1 MKKQKQLKIFPDFNR
16 DDFIALGVK
25 ENDIKRIRTF
35 YNALYSSAEESEVVI
50 AYIRFFNLK
59 VDMKQRHDLYTP
71 QMLYEFKWDRNFKSK
86 QVRAQVLAQ
95 LIYYVHGMRFN
106 PTEKEIPK
114 YLCLA
119 DRKEIII
126 TETELWLKYFEQEQG
141 KYDWSFAPSS
151 PDMLLVNDIEKDSQ
165 IASMQYYNLFIP
177 SELLKV
183 EQLFKK
189 IYTDSP
195 TIPFSIKKMITERN
209 FEVIYDEWNERFGED
224 VRNGR
229 KPSEYFL
236 CDIQRGRTLVNPET
250 KKVMFNISHD
260 QWIAKKLNLNR
271 YNRFWKIFDRT
282 SDKDVIGGI
291 LSKIDRLSDDFQR
304 RFEGEFYT
312 PIPYTMVAHDYIAE
326 TLGDKYWWRT
336 GKYRLWDMAAGT
348 GNLEYHLPAEAYKY
362 MYLSTLL
369 QGDVRFLKRTF
380 KGAVCFQY
388 DYLNDDIDYLFDK
401 LLGKISYNATKMP
414 QQLEDDLKNPDIT
427 WIILINPPFAT
438 AQDKSTVTSGKTG
451 VSETQ
456 IRKTMHLKKFKL
468 GETSR
473 ELFAQFLFR
482 IHHEFKNKKAYLC
495 LFSTLKYINAN
506 NDQRLRDKIFRYHF
520 ERGFMFDSRAF
531 YKVNKFPVGF
541 LVWNLALQEDLKEQ
555 NIILDVWDRSKPPVK
570 VAEKRILSKDRS
582 IFLNKWLERPDAT
595 IVFPPFSSAL
605 NVNADKK
612 DIRDRIAKGFI
623 CSMCSKGNDV
633 QNINYVALFSG
644 PYGSAGAWSVTPDI
658 FEQSMVIFAVKK
670 TTKQYWYNDRD
681 QFMKPNCELPQNFI
695 NDCVV
700 YSLFHSSNQTV
711 SLQHVRYKE
720 KEYNIPNHLFPFL
733 ITEVKKWKCSDPDIT
748 SGISADSDRFAALW
762 LQEHTLTQEAQHVVE
777 AAREMYKKF
786 YEKSALLNTNKYK
799 VGAWDAGLYQIKAC
813 LNDEE
818 YNLDNDYSSF
828 TTALKCAMK
837 VLEAKIDEEKTLYG
851 FLG

>member
-1 MKKQKQLKIFPDFNR
+1 MKKKKQLKIFPDFNR

-25 ENDIKRIRTF
+25 EKEIKRIRDF
-35 YNALYSSAEESEVVI
+35 YNALFSSAEESEVVI

-71 QMLYEFKWDRNFKSK
+71 QMLYEFKWDRNFKSR
-86 QVRAQVLAQ
+86 QARAQVLAQ

-119 DRKEIII
+119 DRNEVII
-126 TETELWLKYFEQEQG
+126 TETELWIKYFEQEQG
-141 KYDWSFAPSS
+141 RYDWSFAASN
-151 PDMLLVNDIEKDSQ
+151 PDIQLVKDLENDNQ
-165 IASMQYYNLFIP
+165 IATMPFFNLFVP

-183 EQLFKK
+183 EQLFKT
-189 IYTDSP
+189 IYTDNP
-195 TIPFSIKKMITERN
+195 AIPFTIKKMITERN
-209 FEVIYDEWNERFGED
+209 FEVVYNEWYDKFGED

-236 CDIQRGRTLVNPET
+236 CDIQRGRSMVNPQT
-250 KKVMFNISHD
+250 LRVMFNIAHD
-260 QWIAKKLNLNR
+260 QWIEKKLNQNQ

-282 SDKDVIGGI
+282 SDKDLISGI
-291 LSKIDRLSDDFQR
+291 LSKIDRLSDDYIR
-304 RFEGEFYT
+304 RFEGEYYT
-312 PIPYTMVAHDYIAE
+312 PIPYTTIAHDYIAE
-326 TLGDKYWWRT
+326 TLGDKNWWRT

-362 MYLSTLL
+362 MYLSTMHD
-369 QGDVRFLKRTF
+369 GDVRFLKRTF
-380 KGAVCFQY
+380 KGALCFQY
-388 DYLNDDIDYLFDK
+388 DYLNDDIDSLFNEVF
-401 LLGKISYNATKMP
+401 LSATKMP
-414 QQLEDDLKNPDIT
+414 KQLENDLKNPDIT

-438 AQDKSTVTSGKTG
+438 SQDKSNASSGKAG
-451 VSETQ
+451 VSDTV
-456 IRKTMHLKKFKL
+456 IRKKMHLKEFNL

-482 IHHEFKNKKAYLC
+482 IHHEFKHKKAYLC

-506 NDQRLRDKIFRYHF
+506 NDQRLRDKIFHYHF

-531 YKVNKFPVGF
+531 NGVTGKFPVGC
-541 LVWNLALQEDLKEQ
+541 LIWNLAMQENLNEQ
-555 NIILDVWDRSKPPVK
+555 NIILDVWDRSTPPVK
-570 VAEKRILSKDRS
+570 VAQKRIPSIERS
-582 IFLNKWLERPDAT
+582 TFLNKWVERPDAT
-595 IVFPPFSSAL
+595 IEFPPFSSAI
-605 NVNADKK
+605 NVNANKK

-623 CSMCSKGNDV
+623 CSMCSPGNDV
-633 QNINYVALFSG
+633 QHTNYVALFSG
-644 PYGSAGAWSVTPDI
+644 PYGSAGAWSVTPDN
-658 FEQSMVIFAVKK
+658 FEHSMVIFAVKK
-670 TTKQYWYNDRD
+670 STKQYWYNDRD
-681 QFMKPNCELPQNFI
+681 QFMQPNCELPQDFVNE
-695 NDCVV
+695 CVV
-700 YSLFHSSNQTV
+700 YSLFHSANQTV
-711 SLQHVRYKE
+711 SLQHVNYKG

-762 LQEHTLTQEAQHVVE
+762 LQNKTLTQEAQQVID
-777 AAREMYKKF
+777 AAREMYKEF

-813 LNDEE
+813 LTDEE

-828 TTALKCAMK
+828 TTALKNAMK
-837 VLEAKIDEEKTLYG
+837 VLEAKIDTEKYFYG
-851 FLG
+851 FIE

>member
-1 MKKQKQLKIFPDFNR
+1 MKKKKQLKIFPDFNR

-25 ENDIKRIRTF
+25 EKEIKRIRDF
-35 YNALYSSAEESEVVI
+35 YNALFSSAEESEVVI

-71 QMLYEFKWDRNFKSK
+71 QMLYEFKWDRNFKSR
-86 QVRAQVLAQ
+86 QARAQVLAQ

-119 DRKEIII
+119 DRNEVII
-126 TETELWLKYFEQEQG
+126 TETELWIKYFEQEQG
-141 KYDWSFAPSS
+141 RYDWSFAASN
-151 PDMLLVNDIEKDSQ
+151 PDIQLVKDLENDNQ
-165 IASMQYYNLFIP
+165 IATMPFFNLFVP

-183 EQLFKK
+183 EQLFKT
-189 IYTDSP
+189 IYTDNP
-195 TIPFSIKKMITERN
+195 AIPFTIKKMITERN
-209 FEVIYDEWNERFGED
+209 FEVVYNEWYDKFGED

-236 CDIQRGRTLVNPET
+236 CDIQRGRSMVNPQT
-250 KKVMFNISHD
+250 LRVMFNIAHD
-260 QWIAKKLNLNR
+260 QWIEKKLNQNQ

-282 SDKDVIGGI
+282 SDKDLISGI
-291 LSKIDRLSDDFQR
+291 LSKIDRLSDDYIR
-304 RFEGEFYT
+304 RFEGEYYT
-312 PIPYTMVAHDYIAE
+312 PIPYTTIAHDYIAE
-326 TLGDKYWWRT
+326 TLGDKNWWRT

-362 MYLSTLL
+362 MYLSTMHD
-369 QGDVRFLKRTF
+369 GDVRFLKRTF
-380 KGAVCFQY
+380 KGALCFQY
-388 DYLNDDIDYLFDK
+388 DYLNDDIDSLFNEVF
-401 LLGKISYNATKMP
+401 LSATKMP
-414 QQLEDDLKNPDIT
+414 KQLENDLKNPDIT

-438 AQDKSTVTSGKTG
+438 SQDKSNASSGKAG
-451 VSETQ
+451 VSDTV
-456 IRKTMHLKKFKL
+456 IRKKMHLKEFNL

-482 IHHEFKNKKAYLC
+482 IHHEFKHKKAYLC

-506 NDQRLRDKIFRYHF
+506 NDQRLRDKIFHYHF

-531 YKVNKFPVGF
+531 NGVTGKFPVGC
-541 LVWNLALQEDLKEQ
+541 LIWNLAMQENLNEQ
-555 NIILDVWDRSKPPVK
+555 NIILDVWDRSTPPVK
-570 VAEKRILSKDRS
+570 VAQKRIPSIERS
-582 IFLNKWLERPDAT
+582 TFLNKWVERPDAT
-595 IVFPPFSSAL
+595 IEFPPFSSAI
-605 NVNADKK
+605 NVNANKK

-623 CSMCSKGNDV
+623 CSMCSPGNDV
-633 QNINYVALFSG
+633 QHTNYVALFSG
-644 PYGSAGAWSVTPDI
+644 PYGSAGAWSVTPDN
-658 FEQSMVIFAVKK
+658 FEHSMVIFAVKK
-670 TTKQYWYNDRD
+670 STKQYWYNDRD
-681 QFMKPNCELPQNFI
+681 QFMQPNCELPQDFV

-700 YSLFHSSNQTV
+700 YSLFHSANQTV
-711 SLQHVRYKE
+711 SLQHVKYKG

-762 LQEHTLTQEAQHVVE
+762 LQNKTLTQEAQQVID
-777 AAREMYKKF
+777 AAREMYKEF

-813 LNDEE
+813 LTDEE

-828 TTALKCAMK
+828 TTALKNAMK
-837 VLEAKIDEEKTLYG
+837 VLEAKIDTEKYFYG
-851 FLG
+851 FIE

>member
-1 MKKQKQLKIFPDFNR
+1 MKKNKQLKIFPDFNK
-16 DDFIALGVK
+16 DDFAALGVNTK
-25 ENDIKRIRTF
+25 DIKRIRDF
-35 YNALYSSAEESEVVI
+35 YNSLYSSAEESEVVI

-71 QMLYEFKWDRNFKSK
+71 QMLYEFKWDRNFKSR
-86 QVRAQVLAQ
+86 QARAQVLAQ

-119 DRKEIII
+119 DRNEVII
-126 TETELWLKYFEQEQG
+126 TETELWIKYFEQEQG
-141 KYDWSFAPSS
+141 RYDWSFAASN
-151 PDMLLVNDIEKDSQ
+151 PDIQLVKDLENDDQ
-165 IASMQYYNLFIP
+165 IATMPFFNLFIP

-183 EQLFKK
+183 EQLFKT
-189 IYTDSP
+189 IYTDNP
-195 TIPFSIKKMITERN
+195 AIPFTIKKMITERN
-209 FEVIYDEWNERFGED
+209 FEVVYDEWNEKFGED

-236 CDIQRGRTLVNPET
+236 CDIQRGRSMVNPQT
-250 KKVMFNISHD
+250 LRVMFNIAHD
-260 QWIAKKLNLNR
+260 QWIEKKLNQNQ

-282 SDKDVIGGI
+282 SDKDLISGI
-291 LSKIDRLSDDFQR
+291 LSKIDRLSDDYIR
-304 RFEGEFYT
+304 RFEGEYYT
-312 PIPYTMVAHDYIAE
+312 PIPYTIIAHDYIAE
-326 TLGDKYWWRT
+326 TLGDKNWWKT

-362 MYLSTLL
+362 MYLSTLHD
-369 QGDVRFLKRTF
+369 GDVRFLKRTF
-380 KGAVCFQY
+380 KGALCFQY
-388 DYLNDDIDYLFDK
+388 DYLNDDIDSLFNEVF
-401 LLGKISYNATKMP
+401 LSAMKMP
-414 QQLEDDLKNPDIT
+414 KQLENDLKNPDIT

-438 AQDKSTVTSGKTG
+438 SQDKSNASSGKAG
-451 VSETQ
+451 VSDTV
-456 IRKTMHLKKFKL
+456 IRKKMHLKEFNL

-482 IHHEFKNKKAYLC
+482 IHHEFKHKKAYLC
-495 LFSTLKYINAN
+495 LFSKLKYINAN
-506 NDQRLRDKIFRYHF
+506 NDQRLRDKVFHYHF

-531 YKVNKFPVGF
+531 NGVTGKFPVGC
-541 LVWNLALQEDLKEQ
+541 LIWNLAMQENLNDQ
-555 NIILDVWDRSKPPVK
+555 NITLDVWDRSTPPVK
-570 VAEKRILSKDRS
+570 VAQKRIPSIERS
-582 IFLNKWLERPDAT
+582 TFLNKWVERPDAT
-595 IVFPPFSSAL
+595 IEFPPFSSAI

-644 PYGSAGAWSVTPDI
+644 PYGSAGAWSVTPEN
-658 FEQSMVIFAVKK
+658 FERSMVIFAVKK
-670 TTKQYWYNDRD
+670 STKQYWYNDRD
-681 QFMKPNCELPQNFI
+681 QFMQPNCELPQDFV

-700 YSLFHSSNQTV
+700 FSLFHSSNQTV
-711 SLQHVRYKE
+711 SLQHVKYKG

-762 LQEHTLTQEAQHVVE
+762 LQNKTLSQEAQQVID
-777 AAREMYKKF
+777 AAREMYKEF

-813 LNDEE
+813 LTDEE

-828 TTALKCAMK
+828 TTTLKSAMK
-837 VLEAKIDEEKTLYG
+837 ALEAKIDEEKKLYG

>member
-1 MKKQKQLKIFPDFNR
+1 MKKNKQLKIFPDFNR

-25 ENDIKRIRTF
+25 NKDIKRIRDF

-71 QMLYEFKWDRNFKSK
+71 QMLYEFKWDRNFKSR
-86 QVRAQVLAQ
+86 QVRAEVLAQ
-95 LIYYVHGMRFN
+95 LIYYVYGMRFN

-119 DRKEIII
+119 DRNEIII

-141 KYDWSFAPSS
+141 KYDWSYAASS
-151 PDMLLVNDIEKDSQ
+151 PDLQLVSDLEKDEQ
-165 IASMQYYNLFIP
+165 LATMPYFNLMSP

-183 EQLFKK
+183 EQLFKT
-189 IYTDSP
+189 IYTENP
-195 TIPFSIKKMITERN
+195 IIPFTIKKMITERN
-209 FEVIYDEWNERFGED
+209 FEVVFDEWNERFGED

-236 CDIQRGRTLVNPET
+236 CDIQQGRSFVTPDTNR
-250 KKVMFNISHD
+250 VMFNISSD
-260 QWIAKKLNLNR
+260 QTIPKKLNLNQ

-282 SDKDVIGGI
+282 SDKDLISSI
-291 LSKIDRLSDDFQR
+291 LSKIDRLSDDYKR

-312 PIPYTMVAHDYIAE
+312 PIPYTTIAHGYIAE
-326 TLGDKYWWRT
+326 TLGDKQWWKT

-369 QGDVRFLKRTF
+369 DGDVRFLKRTF

-388 DYLNDDIDYLFDK
+388 DYLNDDIDTLFNK
-401 LLGKISYNATKMP
+401 LSFSAKKMP
-414 QQLEDDLKNPDIT
+414 EQLENDLENPDLT

-438 AQDKSTVTSGKTG
+438 SQDKSKANSTKAG
-451 VSETQ
+451 VSDTF
-456 IRKTMHLKKFKL
+456 IRKTMHSKEFLL

-482 IHHEFKNKKAYLC
+482 IHHEFKHKKAYLC

-520 ERGFMFDSRAF
+520 ERGFMFDSRVF
-531 YKVNKFPVGF
+531 YKVKQFPVGF
-541 LVWNLALQEDLKEQ
+541 LVWNLAMQEDLKEQ
-555 NIILDVWDRSKPPVK
+555 NITLDVLDRSTPPAK
-570 VAEKRILSKDRS
+570 VAQKRILSKDRS
-582 IFLNKWLERPDAT
+582 EFLNKWVDRPEAT
-595 IVFPPFSSAL
+595 IVFPPFSSAI
-605 NVNADKK
+605 NINADKK

-644 PYGSAGAWSVTPDI
+644 PYGSAGAWSVIPDN
-658 FEQSMVIFAVKK
+658 FERSMVIFAVKK
-670 TTKQYWYNDRD
+670 STKQFWYNDRD
-681 QFMKPNCELPQNFI
+681 QFMQPNCELPQDFV

-700 YSLFHSSNQTV
+700 YSLFHSANQTV
-711 SLQHVRYKE
+711 SWQHVKYKG
-720 KEYNIPNHLFPFL
+720 KDYNIPNHLFPFL

-762 LQEHTLTQEAQHVVE
+762 LQNKTLTQEAQQVVD
-777 AAREMYKKF
+777 AAREMYKEF

-813 LNDEE
+813 LTDEE
-818 YNLDNDYSSF
+818 YNLVNNYSGF
-828 TTALKCAMK
+828 TMALKSAMK
-837 VLEAKIDEEKTLYG
+837 VLEAKIDKEKQIYG
-851 FLG
+851 FIE

>member
-1 MKKQKQLKIFPDFNR
+1 MKKKKQLKIFPDFNR

-25 ENDIKRIRTF
+25 EKEIKKIRDF
-35 YNALYSSAEESEVVI
+35 YNALFSSAEESEVVI

-71 QMLYEFKWDRNFKSK
+71 QMLYEFKWDRNFKSR
-86 QVRAQVLAQ
+86 QARAQVLAQ

-119 DRKEIII
+119 DRNEVII
-126 TETELWLKYFEQEQG
+126 TETELWIKYFEQEQG
-141 KYDWSFAPSS
+141 RYDWSFAASN
-151 PDMLLVNDIEKDSQ
+151 PDIQLVKDLENDNQ
-165 IASMQYYNLFIP
+165 IATMPFFNLFVP

-183 EQLFKK
+183 EQLFKT
-189 IYTDSP
+189 IYTDNP
-195 TIPFSIKKMITERN
+195 AIPFTIKKMITERN
-209 FEVIYDEWNERFGED
+209 FEVVYNEWYDKFGED

-236 CDIQRGRTLVNPET
+236 CDIQRGRSMVNPQT
-250 KKVMFNISHD
+250 LRVMFNIAHD
-260 QWIAKKLNLNR
+260 QWIEKKLNQNQ

-282 SDKDVIGGI
+282 SDKDLISGI
-291 LSKIDRLSDDFQR
+291 LSKIDRLSDDYIR
-304 RFEGEFYT
+304 RFEGEYYT
-312 PIPYTMVAHDYIAE
+312 PIPYTTIAHDYIAE
-326 TLGDKYWWRT
+326 TLGDKNWWKT

-362 MYLSTLL
+362 MYLSTLHD
-369 QGDVRFLKRTF
+369 GDVRFLKRTF
-380 KGAVCFQY
+380 KGALCFQY
-388 DYLNDDIDYLFDK
+388 DYLNDDIDSLFNEVF
-401 LLGKISYNATKMP
+401 LSATKMP
-414 QQLEDDLKNPDIT
+414 KQLENDLKNPDIT

-438 AQDKSTVTSGKTG
+438 SQDKSNASSGKAG
-451 VSETQ
+451 VSDTV
-456 IRKTMHLKKFKL
+456 IRKKMHLKEFNL

-482 IHHEFKNKKAYLC
+482 IHHEFKHKKAYLC

-506 NDQRLRDKIFRYHF
+506 NDQRLRDKIFYYHF

-531 YKVNKFPVGF
+531 NGVTGKFPVGC
-541 LVWNLALQEDLKEQ
+541 LIWNLAMQENLNEQ
-555 NIILDVWDRSKPPVK
+555 NIILDVWDRSTPPVK
-570 VAEKRILSKDRS
+570 VAQKRIPSIERS
-582 IFLNKWLERPDAT
+582 TFLNKWVERPDAT
-595 IVFPPFSSAL
+595 IEFPPFSSAI
-605 NVNADKK
+605 NVNANKK
-612 DIRDRIAKGFI
+612 DIRDRIANGFI

-644 PYGSAGAWSVTPDI
+644 PYGSAGAWSVTPDN
-658 FEQSMVIFAVKK
+658 FEHSMVIFAVKK
-670 TTKQYWYNDRD
+670 STKQYWYNDRD
-681 QFMKPNCELPQNFI
+681 QFMQPNCELPQDFV

-700 YSLFHSSNQTV
+700 YSLFHSANQTV
-711 SLQHVRYKE
+711 SLQHVKYKG

-762 LQEHTLTQEAQHVVE
+762 LQNKTLTQEAQQVID
-777 AAREMYKKF
+777 AAREMYKEF
-786 YEKSALLNTNKYK
+786 YEKSALLNTNKYN

-813 LNDEE
+813 LTDEE

-828 TTALKCAMK
+828 TTALKNAMK
-837 VLEAKIDEEKTLYG
+837 VLEAKIDTEKYFYG
-851 FLG
+851 FIE

>member
-1 MKKQKQLKIFPDFNR
+1 MKKKKQLKIFPDFNR

-25 ENDIKRIRTF
+25 EKEIKRIRDF
-35 YNALYSSAEESEVVI
+35 YNALFSSAEESEVVI

-71 QMLYEFKWDRNFKSK
+71 QMLYEFKWDRNFKSR
-86 QVRAQVLAQ
+86 QARAQVLAQ

-119 DRKEIII
+119 DRNEVII
-126 TETELWLKYFEQEQG
+126 TETELWIKYFEQEQG
-141 KYDWSFAPSS
+141 RYDWSFAASN
-151 PDMLLVNDIEKDSQ
+151 PDIQLVKDLENDNQ
-165 IASMQYYNLFIP
+165 IATMPFFNLFVP

-183 EQLFKK
+183 EQLFKT
-189 IYTDSP
+189 IYTDNP
-195 TIPFSIKKMITERN
+195 AIPFTIKKMITERN
-209 FEVIYDEWNERFGED
+209 FEVVYNEWYDKFGED

-236 CDIQRGRTLVNPET
+236 CDIQRGRSMVNPQT
-250 KKVMFNISHD
+250 LRVMFNIAHD
-260 QWIAKKLNLNR
+260 QWIEKKLNQNQ

-282 SDKDVIGGI
+282 SDKDLISGI
-291 LSKIDRLSDDFQR
+291 LSKIDRLSDDYIR
-304 RFEGEFYT
+304 RFEGEYYT
-312 PIPYTMVAHDYIAE
+312 PIPYTTIAHDYIAE
-326 TLGDKYWWRT
+326 TLGDKNWWKT

-362 MYLSTLL
+362 MYLSTMHD
-369 QGDVRFLKRTF
+369 GDVRFLKRTF
-380 KGAVCFQY
+380 KGALCFQY
-388 DYLNDDIDYLFDK
+388 DYLNDDIDSLFNEVF
-401 LLGKISYNATKMP
+401 LSATKMP
-414 QQLEDDLKNPDIT
+414 KQLENDLKNPDIT

-438 AQDKSTVTSGKTG
+438 SQDKSNASSGKAG
-451 VSETQ
+451 VSDTV
-456 IRKTMHLKKFKL
+456 IRKKMHLKEFNL

-482 IHHEFKNKKAYLC
+482 IHHEFKHKKAYLC
-495 LFSTLKYINAN
+495 LFSKLKYINAN
-506 NDQRLRDKIFRYHF
+506 NDQRLRDKIFHYHF

-531 YKVNKFPVGF
+531 NGVTGKFPVGC
-541 LVWNLALQEDLKEQ
+541 LIWNLAMQENLNEQ
-555 NIILDVWDRSKPPVK
+555 NIILDVWDRSTPPVK
-570 VAEKRILSKDRS
+570 VAQKRIPSIERS
-582 IFLNKWLERPDAT
+582 TFLNKWVERPDAT
-595 IVFPPFSSAL
+595 IEFPPFSSAI
-605 NVNADKK
+605 NVNANKK

-623 CSMCSKGNDV
+623 CSMCSPGNDV
-633 QNINYVALFSG
+633 QHTNYVALFSG
-644 PYGSAGAWSVTPDI
+644 PYGSAGAWSVTPDN
-658 FEQSMVIFAVKK
+658 FEHSMVIFAVKK
-670 TTKQYWYNDRD
+670 STKQYWYNDRD
-681 QFMKPNCELPQNFI
+681 QFMQPNCELPQDFV

-700 YSLFHSSNQTV
+700 YSLFHSANQTV
-711 SLQHVRYKE
+711 SLQHVKYKG

-762 LQEHTLTQEAQHVVE
+762 LQNKTLTQEAQQVID
-777 AAREMYKKF
+777 AARVMYKEF

-813 LNDEE
+813 LTDEE

-828 TTALKCAMK
+828 TTALKNAMK
-837 VLEAKIDEEKTLYG
+837 VLEAKIDTEKYFYG
-851 FLG
+851 FIE

>member
-1 MKKQKQLKIFPDFNR
+1 MKKKKQLKIFPDFNR

-25 ENDIKRIRTF
+25 EKEIKRIRDF
-35 YNALYSSAEESEVVI
+35 YNALFSSAEESEVVI

-71 QMLYEFKWDRNFKSK
+71 QMLYEFKWDRNFKSR
-86 QVRAQVLAQ
+86 QARAQVLAQ

-119 DRKEIII
+119 DRNEVII
-126 TETELWLKYFEQEQG
+126 TETELWIKYFEQEQG
-141 KYDWSFAPSS
+141 RYDWSFAASN
-151 PDMLLVNDIEKDSQ
+151 PDIQLVKDLENDNQ
-165 IASMQYYNLFIP
+165 IATIPFFNLFVP

-183 EQLFKK
+183 EQLFKT
-189 IYTDSP
+189 IYTDNP
-195 TIPFSIKKMITERN
+195 AIPFTIKKMITERN
-209 FEVIYDEWNERFGED
+209 FEVVYNEWYDKFGED

-236 CDIQRGRTLVNPET
+236 CDIQRGRSMVNPQT
-250 KKVMFNISHD
+250 LRVMFNIAHD
-260 QWIAKKLNLNR
+260 QWIEKKLNQNQ

-282 SDKDVIGGI
+282 SDKDLISGI
-291 LSKIDRLSDDFQR
+291 LSKIDRLSDDYIR
-304 RFEGEFYT
+304 RFEGEYYT
-312 PIPYTMVAHDYIAE
+312 PIPYTTIAHDYIAE
-326 TLGDKYWWRT
+326 TLGDKNWWRT

-362 MYLSTLL
+362 MYLSTMHD
-369 QGDVRFLKRTF
+369 GDVRFLKRTF
-380 KGAVCFQY
+380 KGALCFQY
-388 DYLNDDIDYLFDK
+388 DYLNDDIDSLFNEVF
-401 LLGKISYNATKMP
+401 LSATKMP
-414 QQLEDDLKNPDIT
+414 KQLENDLKNPDIT

-438 AQDKSTVTSGKTG
+438 SQDKSNASSGKAG
-451 VSETQ
+451 VSDTV
-456 IRKTMHLKKFKL
+456 IRKKMHLKEFNL

-482 IHHEFKNKKAYLC
+482 IHHEFKHKKAYLC
-495 LFSTLKYINAN
+495 LFSKLKYINAN
-506 NDQRLRDKIFRYHF
+506 NDQRLRDKIFYYHF

-531 YKVNKFPVGF
+531 NGVTGKFPVGC
-541 LVWNLALQEDLKEQ
+541 LIWNLAMQENLNEQ
-555 NIILDVWDRSKPPVK
+555 NIILDVWDRSTPPVK
-570 VAEKRILSKDRS
+570 VAQKRIPSIERS
-582 IFLNKWLERPDAT
+582 TFLNKWVERPDAT
-595 IVFPPFSSAL
+595 IEFPPFSSAI
-605 NVNADKK
+605 NVNANKK

-623 CSMCSKGNDV
+623 CSMCSPGNDV
-633 QNINYVALFSG
+633 QHTNYVALFSG
-644 PYGSAGAWSVTPDI
+644 PYGSAGAWSVTPDN
-658 FEQSMVIFAVKK
+658 FEHSMVIFAVKK
-670 TTKQYWYNDRD
+670 STKQYWYNDRD
-681 QFMKPNCELPQNFI
+681 QFMQPNCELPQDFV

-700 YSLFHSSNQTV
+700 YSLFHSANQTV
-711 SLQHVRYKE
+711 SLQHVKYKG

-762 LQEHTLTQEAQHVVE
+762 LQNKTLTQEAQQVID
-777 AAREMYKKF
+777 AAREMYKEF

-813 LNDEE
+813 LTDEE

-828 TTALKCAMK
+828 TTALKNAMK
-837 VLEAKIDEEKTLYG
+837 VLEAKIDTEKYFYG
-851 FLG
+851 FIE

>member
-1 MKKQKQLKIFPDFNR
+1 MKKNKQLKIFPDFNK
-16 DDFIALGVK
+16 DDFAALGVNSK
-25 ENDIKRIRTF
+25 DLKRIRDF
-35 YNALYSSAEESEVVI
+35 YNALYNSAEELEVVI

-71 QMLYEFKWDRNFKSK
+71 QMLYEFKWDRNFKSRH
-86 QVRAQVLAQ
+86 VRAQVLAQ

-106 PTEKEIPK
+106 PTEKEIPP
-114 YLCLA
+114 YLCFA
-119 DRKEIII
+119 DRNEIVI

-141 KYDWSFAPSS
+141 KYDWSYAPSS
-151 PDMLLVNDIEKDSQ
+151 PDLKLVNDLEKDDQ
-165 IASMQYYNLFIP
+165 IATMPYFNLMIP

-183 EQLFKK
+183 EQLVKK
-189 IYTDSP
+189 IYTDNP
-195 TIPFSIKKMITERN
+195 DIPLAIKKMITERN
-209 FEVIYDEWNERFGED
+209 FEVIYDEWNDKFGED

-236 CDIQRGRTLVNPET
+236 CDIQRGRSMVNPDT
-250 KKVMFNISHD
+250 LKVLFNISHD
-260 QWIAKKLNLNR
+260 QWIAKKLNLNK
-271 YNRFWKIFDRT
+271 YYQFWKIFDRT

-312 PIPYTMVAHDYIAE
+312 PIPYTMVAHNYIAE

-362 MYLSTLL
+362 MYLSTLHD
-369 QGDVRFLKRTF
+369 GDVRLLRRTF
-380 KGAVCFQY
+380 KGAVCFKY
-388 DYLNDDIDYLFDK
+388 DYLNDDIDSLFGK
-401 LLGKISYNATKMP
+401 LSFHATNMP

-438 AQDKSTVTSGKTG
+438 AQDKSTATSGKTG
-451 VSETQ
+451 VSDTL
-456 IRKTMHLKKFKL
+456 IRKTMHSKDFQL

-482 IHHEFKNKKAYLC
+482 IHHEFMHKKAYLC
-495 LFSTLKYINAN
+495 LFSKLKYINAN
-506 NDQRLRDKIFRYHF
+506 NDQRLRDKIFHYHF

-531 YKVNKFPVGF
+531 NGVKGKFPVGC
-541 LVWNLALQEDLKEQ
+541 LVWNLAKQEKLNEQ
-555 NIILDVWDRSKPPVK
+555 NIILDVWDRSNPPVK
-570 VAEKRILSKDRS
+570 VTQKRIPSIERS
-582 IFLNKWLERPDAT
+582 AFLNKWVERPEAT
-595 IVFPPFSSAL
+595 IVFPPFSSAI

-644 PYGSAGAWSVTPDI
+644 PYGSAGAWSVTQDN
-658 FEQSMVIFAVKK
+658 FERSMVIFAVKK
-670 TTKQYWYNDRD
+670 TTRQDWYNDRD
-681 QFMKPNCELPQNFI
+681 QFMQPNCELPQDFV

-700 YSLFHSSNQTV
+700 YSLFHSANQTV
-711 SLQHVRYKE
+711 SMQHVKYKG
-720 KEYNIPNHLFPFL
+720 KDYNIPNHLFPFL
-733 ITEVKKWKCSDPDIT
+733 ITEVKNWKCSDPDIT

-762 LQEHTLTQEAQHVVE
+762 LQHHTLTAEAQCVVD
-777 AAREMYKKF
+777 AAREMYKQF
-786 YEKSALLNTNKYK
+786 YEKSAKLNTNKYR
-799 VGAWDAGLYQIKAC
+799 VGAWDAGLYQINAC
-813 LNDEE
+813 LTDEE

-828 TTALKCAMK
+828 TTALKKAMR
-837 VLEAKIDEEKTLYG
+837 VLGLKINIKKNQYG
-851 FLG
+851 FMG

>member
-1 MKKQKQLKIFPDFNR
+1 MKKKKQLKIFPDFNR

-25 ENDIKRIRTF
+25 EKEIKRIRDF
-35 YNALYSSAEESEVVI
+35 YNALFSSAEESEVVI

-71 QMLYEFKWDRNFKSK
+71 QMLYEFKWDRNFKSR
-86 QVRAQVLAQ
+86 QARAQVLAQ

-119 DRKEIII
+119 DRNEVII
-126 TETELWLKYFEQEQG
+126 TETELWIKYFEQEQG
-141 KYDWSFAPSS
+141 RYDWSFAASN
-151 PDMLLVNDIEKDSQ
+151 PDIQLVKDLENDNQ
-165 IASMQYYNLFIP
+165 IATMPFFNLFVP

-183 EQLFKK
+183 EQLFKT
-189 IYTDSP
+189 IYTDNP
-195 TIPFSIKKMITERN
+195 AIPFTIKKMITERN
-209 FEVIYDEWNERFGED
+209 FEVVYNEWYDKFGED

-236 CDIQRGRTLVNPET
+236 CDIQRGRSMVNPQT
-250 KKVMFNISHD
+250 LRVMFNIAHD
-260 QWIAKKLNLNR
+260 QWIEKKLNQNQ

-282 SDKDVIGGI
+282 SDKDLISGI
-291 LSKIDRLSDDFQR
+291 LCKIDRLSDDYIR
-304 RFEGEFYT
+304 RFEGEYYT
-312 PIPYTMVAHDYIAE
+312 PIPYTTIAHDYIAE
-326 TLGDKYWWRT
+326 TLGDKNWWKT

-348 GNLEYHLPAEAYKY
+348 GNLEYYLPAEAYKY
-362 MYLSTLL
+362 MYLSTMHD
-369 QGDVRFLKRTF
+369 GDVRFLKRTF
-380 KGAVCFQY
+380 KGALCFQY
-388 DYLNDDIDYLFDK
+388 DYLNDDIDSLFNEVF
-401 LLGKISYNATKMP
+401 LSATKMP
-414 QQLEDDLKNPDIT
+414 KQLENDLKNPDIT

-438 AQDKSTVTSGKTG
+438 SQDKSNASSGKAG
-451 VSETQ
+451 VSDTV
-456 IRKTMHLKKFKL
+456 IRKKMHLKEFNL

-482 IHHEFKNKKAYLC
+482 IHHEFKHKKAYLC

-506 NDQRLRDKIFRYHF
+506 NDQRLRDKIFHYHF

-531 YKVNKFPVGF
+531 NGVTGKFPVGC
-541 LVWNLALQEDLKEQ
+541 LIWNLAMQENLNEQ
-555 NIILDVWDRSKPPVK
+555 NIILDVWDRSTPPVK
-570 VAEKRILSKDRS
+570 VAQKRIPSIERS
-582 IFLNKWLERPDAT
+582 TFLNKWVERPDAT
-595 IVFPPFSSAL
+595 IEFPPFSSAI
-605 NVNADKK
+605 NVNANKK
-612 DIRDRIAKGFI
+612 DIRDRIANGFI

-644 PYGSAGAWSVTPDI
+644 PYGSAGAWSVTPDN
-658 FEQSMVIFAVKK
+658 FEHSMVIFAVKK
-670 TTKQYWYNDRD
+670 STKQYWYNDRD
-681 QFMKPNCELPQNFI
+681 QFMQPNCELPQDFV

-700 YSLFHSSNQTV
+700 YSLFHSANQTV
-711 SLQHVRYKE
+711 SLQHVKYKG

-762 LQEHTLTQEAQHVVE
+762 LQNKTLTQEAQQVID
-777 AAREMYKKF
+777 AAREMYKEF
-786 YEKSALLNTNKYK
+786 YEKSALLNTNKYN

-813 LNDEE
+813 LTDEE

-828 TTALKCAMK
+828 TTAFKSAMI
-837 VLEAKIDEEKTLYG
+837 VLDAKIDDEKKIYG
-851 FLG
+851 FVE

>member
-1 MKKQKQLKIFPDFNR
+1 MKKKKQLKIFPDFNK
-16 DDFIALGVK
+16 DDFAALGVNTK
-25 ENDIKRIRTF
+25 DIKRIRDF
-35 YNALYSSAEESEVVI
+35 YNSLYSSAEESEVVI

-71 QMLYEFKWDRNFKSK
+71 QMLYEFKWDRNFKSR
-86 QVRAQVLAQ
+86 QARAQVLAQ

-119 DRKEIII
+119 DRNEVII
-126 TETELWLKYFEQEQG
+126 TETELWIKYFEQEQG
-141 KYDWSFAPSS
+141 RYDWSFAASN
-151 PDMLLVNDIEKDSQ
+151 PDIQLVKDLENDDQ
-165 IASMQYYNLFIP
+165 IATMPFFNLFIP

-183 EQLFKK
+183 EQLFKT
-189 IYTDSP
+189 IYTDNP
-195 TIPFSIKKMITERN
+195 AIPFTIKKMITERN
-209 FEVIYDEWNERFGED
+209 FEVVYNEWYDKFGED

-236 CDIQRGRTLVNPET
+236 CDIQRGRSMVNPQT
-250 KKVMFNISHD
+250 LRVMFNIAHD
-260 QWIAKKLNLNR
+260 QWIEKKLNQNQ

-282 SDKDVIGGI
+282 SDKDLISGI
-291 LSKIDRLSDDFQR
+291 LSKIDRLSDDYIR

-312 PIPYTMVAHDYIAE
+312 PIPYTTIAHDYIAE
-326 TLGDKYWWRT
+326 TLGNKNWWKT

-348 GNLEYHLPAEAYKY
+348 GNLEYYLPAEAYKY
-362 MYLSTLL
+362 MYLSTLHD
-369 QGDVRFLKRTF
+369 GDVRFLKRTF
-380 KGAVCFQY
+380 KGALCFQY
-388 DYLNDDIDYLFDK
+388 DYLNDDIDSLFNEVF
-401 LLGKISYNATKMP
+401 LSATKMP
-414 QQLEDDLKNPDIT
+414 KQLENDLKNPDIT

-438 AQDKSTVTSGKTG
+438 SQDKSNASSGKAG
-451 VSETQ
+451 VSDTV
-456 IRKTMHLKKFKL
+456 IRKKMHLKEFNL

-482 IHHEFKNKKAYLC
+482 IHHEFKYKKAYLC
-495 LFSTLKYINAN
+495 LFSKLKYINAN
-506 NDQRLRDKIFRYHF
+506 NDQRLRDKIFKYKF

-531 YKVNKFPVGF
+531 YKVKPFPVGF
-541 LVWNLALQEDLKEQ
+541 IVWNLSVQEEIKEQ

-570 VAEKRILSKDRS
+570 VAQKTIKSNDRS
-582 IFLNKWLERPDAT
+582 AFLNNWVDRPAAT
-595 IVFPPFSSAL
+595 IVFPPFSSGL

-623 CSMCSKGNDV
+623 CSMCSPGNDV
-633 QNINYVALFSG
+633 QHIKYIALLSG
-644 PYGSAGAWSVTPDI
+644 PYGSAGAWSVTPDN
-658 FEQSMVIFAVKK
+658 FERSMVIFAVKK
-670 TTKQYWYNDRD
+670 STKQYWYNDRD
-681 QFMKPNCELPQNFI
+681 QFMQPNCELPQDFV

-700 YSLFHSSNQTV
+700 YSLFHSANQTV
-711 SLQHVRYKE
+711 SLQHVKYKG

-762 LQEHTLTQEAQHVVE
+762 LQNKTLTQEAQQAIN
-777 AAREMYKKF
+777 AAREMYKEF

-813 LNDEE
+813 LTDEE

-828 TTALKCAMK
+828 TTALKNAMK
-837 VLEAKIDEEKTLYG
+837 VLEAKIDTEKYFYG
-851 FLG
+851 FIE

>member
-1 MKKQKQLKIFPDFNR
+1 MKKKKQLKIFPDFNR

-25 ENDIKRIRTF
+25 EKEIKRIRDF
-35 YNALYSSAEESEVVI
+35 YNALFSSAEESEVVI

-71 QMLYEFKWDRNFKSK
+71 QMLYEFKWDRNFKSR
-86 QVRAQVLAQ
+86 QARAQVLAQ

-119 DRKEIII
+119 DRNEVII
-126 TETELWLKYFEQEQG
+126 TETELWIKYFEQEQG
-141 KYDWSFAPSS
+141 RYDWSFAASN
-151 PDMLLVNDIEKDSQ
+151 PDIQLVKDLENDNQ
-165 IASMQYYNLFIP
+165 IATMPFFNLFVP

-183 EQLFKK
+183 EQLFKT
-189 IYTDSP
+189 IYTDNP
-195 TIPFSIKKMITERN
+195 AIPFTIKKMITERN
-209 FEVIYDEWNERFGED
+209 FEVVYNEWYDKFGED

-236 CDIQRGRTLVNPET
+236 CDIQRGRSMVNPQT
-250 KKVMFNISHD
+250 LRVMFNIAHD
-260 QWIAKKLNLNR
+260 QWIEKKLNQNQ

-282 SDKDVIGGI
+282 SDKDLISGI
-291 LSKIDRLSDDFQR
+291 LSKIDRLSDDYIR
-304 RFEGEFYT
+304 RFEGEYYT
-312 PIPYTMVAHDYIAE
+312 PIPYTTIAHDYIAE
-326 TLGDKYWWRT
+326 TLGDKNWWKT

-348 GNLEYHLPAEAYKY
+348 GNLEYYLPAEAYKY
-362 MYLSTLL
+362 MYLSTMHD
-369 QGDVRFLKRTF
+369 GDVRFLKRTF
-380 KGAVCFQY
+380 KGALCFQY
-388 DYLNDDIDYLFDK
+388 DYLNDDIDSLFNEVF
-401 LLGKISYNATKMP
+401 LSATKMP
-414 QQLEDDLKNPDIT
+414 KQLENDLKNPDIT

-438 AQDKSTVTSGKTG
+438 SQDKSNASSGKAG
-451 VSETQ
+451 VSDTV
-456 IRKTMHLKKFKL
+456 IRKKMHLKEFNL

-482 IHHEFKNKKAYLC
+482 IHHEFKHKKAYLC

-506 NDQRLRDKIFRYHF
+506 NDQRLRDKIFYYHF

-531 YKVNKFPVGF
+531 NGVTGKFPVGC
-541 LVWNLALQEDLKEQ
+541 LIWNLAMQENLNEQ
-555 NIILDVWDRSKPPVK
+555 NIILDVWDRSTPPVK
-570 VAEKRILSKDRS
+570 VAQKRIPSIERS
-582 IFLNKWLERPDAT
+582 TFLNKWVERPDAT
-595 IVFPPFSSAL
+595 IEFPPFSSAI
-605 NVNADKK
+605 NVNANKK
-612 DIRDRIAKGFI
+612 DIRDRIANGFI

-644 PYGSAGAWSVTPDI
+644 PYGSAGAWSVTPDN
-658 FEQSMVIFAVKK
+658 FEHSMVIFAVKK
-670 TTKQYWYNDRD
+670 STKQYWYNDRD
-681 QFMKPNCELPQNFI
+681 QFMQPNCELPQDFV

-700 YSLFHSSNQTV
+700 YSLFHSANQTV
-711 SLQHVRYKE
+711 SLQHVKYKG

-762 LQEHTLTQEAQHVVE
+762 LQNKTLSQEAQQVID
-777 AAREMYKKF
+777 AAREMYKEF

-813 LNDEE
+813 LTDEE

-828 TTALKCAMK
+828 TTALKNAMK
-837 VLEAKIDEEKTLYG
+837 VLEAKIDTEKYFYG
-851 FLG
+851 FIE

>member
-1 MKKQKQLKIFPDFNR
+1 MKKKKQLKIFPDFNR

-25 ENDIKRIRTF
+25 EKEIKRIRDF
-35 YNALYSSAEESEVVI
+35 YNALFSSAEESEVVI

-71 QMLYEFKWDRNFKSK
+71 QMLYEFKWDRNFKSR
-86 QVRAQVLAQ
+86 QARAQVLAQ

-119 DRKEIII
+119 DRNEVII
-126 TETELWLKYFEQEQG
+126 TETELWIKYFEQEQG
-141 KYDWSFAPSS
+141 RYDWSFAASN
-151 PDMLLVNDIEKDSQ
+151 PDIQLVKDLENDNQ
-165 IASMQYYNLFIP
+165 IATMPFFNLFVP

-183 EQLFKK
+183 EQLFKT
-189 IYTDSP
+189 IYTDNP
-195 TIPFSIKKMITERN
+195 AIPFTIKKMITERN
-209 FEVIYDEWNERFGED
+209 FEVVYNEWYDKFGED

-236 CDIQRGRTLVNPET
+236 CDIQRGRSMVNPQT
-250 KKVMFNISHD
+250 LRVMFNIAHD
-260 QWIAKKLNLNR
+260 QWIEKKLNQNQ

-282 SDKDVIGGI
+282 SDKDLISGI
-291 LSKIDRLSDDFQR
+291 LSKIDRLSDDYIR
-304 RFEGEFYT
+304 RFEGEYYT
-312 PIPYTMVAHDYIAE
+312 PIPYTTIAHDYIAE
-326 TLGDKYWWRT
+326 TLGDKNWWKT

-348 GNLEYHLPAEAYKY
+348 GNLEYYLPAEAYKY
-362 MYLSTLL
+362 MYLSTMHD
-369 QGDVRFLKRTF
+369 GDVRFLKRTF
-380 KGAVCFQY
+380 KGALCFQY
-388 DYLNDDIDYLFDK
+388 DYLNDDIDSLFNEVF
-401 LLGKISYNATKMP
+401 LSATKMP
-414 QQLEDDLKNPDIT
+414 KQLENDLKNPDIT

-438 AQDKSTVTSGKTG
+438 SQDKSNASSGKAG
-451 VSETQ
+451 VSDTV
-456 IRKTMHLKKFKL
+456 IRKKMHLKEFNL

-482 IHHEFKNKKAYLC
+482 IHHEFKHKKAYLC

-506 NDQRLRDKIFRYHF
+506 NDQRLRDKIFYYHF

-531 YKVNKFPVGF
+531 NGVTGKFPVGC
-541 LVWNLALQEDLKEQ
+541 LIWNLAMQENLNEQ
-555 NIILDVWDRSKPPVK
+555 NIILDVWDRSTPPVK
-570 VAEKRILSKDRS
+570 VAQKRIPSIERS
-582 IFLNKWLERPDAT
+582 TFLNKWVERPDAT
-595 IVFPPFSSAL
+595 IEFPPFSSAI
-605 NVNADKK
+605 NVNANKK
-612 DIRDRIAKGFI
+612 DIRDRIANGFI

-644 PYGSAGAWSVTPDI
+644 PYGSAGAWSVTPDN
-658 FEQSMVIFAVKK
+658 FEHSMVIFAVKK
-670 TTKQYWYNDRD
+670 STKQYWYNDRD
-681 QFMKPNCELPQNFI
+681 QFMQPNCELPQDFV

-700 YSLFHSSNQTV
+700 YSLFHSANQTV
-711 SLQHVRYKE
+711 SLQHVKYKG

-762 LQEHTLTQEAQHVVE
+762 LQNKTFTQEAQQVID
-777 AAREMYKKF
+777 AAREMYKEF
-786 YEKSALLNTNKYK
+786 YEKSALLNTNKYN

-813 LNDEE
+813 LTDEE

-828 TTALKCAMK
+828 TTALKNAMK
-837 VLEAKIDEEKTLYG
+837 VLEAKIDTEKYFYG
-851 FLG
+851 FIE

>member
-1 MKKQKQLKIFPDFNR
+1 MKKKKQLKIFPDFNR

-25 ENDIKRIRTF
+25 EKEIKRIRDF
-35 YNALYSSAEESEVVI
+35 YNALFSSAEESEVVI

-71 QMLYEFKWDRNFKSK
+71 QMLYEFKWDRNFKSR
-86 QVRAQVLAQ
+86 QARAQVLAQ

-119 DRKEIII
+119 DRNEVII
-126 TETELWLKYFEQEQG
+126 TETELWIKYFEQEQG
-141 KYDWSFAPSS
+141 RYDWSFAASN
-151 PDMLLVNDIEKDSQ
+151 PDIQLVKDLENDDQ
-165 IASMQYYNLFIP
+165 IATMPFFNLFIP

-183 EQLFKK
+183 EQLFKT
-189 IYTDSP
+189 IYTDNP
-195 TIPFSIKKMITERN
+195 AIPFTIKKMITERN
-209 FEVIYDEWNERFGED
+209 FEVVYNEWYDKFGED

-236 CDIQRGRTLVNPET
+236 CDIQRGRSMVNPQT
-250 KKVMFNISHD
+250 LRVMFNIAHD
-260 QWIAKKLNLNR
+260 QWIEKKLNQNQ

-282 SDKDVIGGI
+282 CDKDLISGI
-291 LSKIDRLSDDFQR
+291 LSKIDRLSDDYIR
-304 RFEGEFYT
+304 RFEGEYYT
-312 PIPYTMVAHDYIAE
+312 PIPYTTIAHDYIAE
-326 TLGDKYWWRT
+326 TLGDKNWWKT

-348 GNLEYHLPAEAYKY
+348 GNLEYYLPAEAYKY
-362 MYLSTLL
+362 MYLSTMHD
-369 QGDVRFLKRTF
+369 GDVRFLKRTF
-380 KGAVCFQY
+380 KGALCFQY
-388 DYLNDDIDYLFDK
+388 DYLNDDIDSLFNEVF
-401 LLGKISYNATKMP
+401 LSATKMP
-414 QQLEDDLKNPDIT
+414 KQLENDLKNPDIT

-438 AQDKSTVTSGKTG
+438 SQDKSNASSGKAG
-451 VSETQ
+451 VSDTV
-456 IRKTMHLKKFKL
+456 IRKKMHLKEFNL

-482 IHHEFKNKKAYLC
+482 IHHEFKHKKAYLC

-506 NDQRLRDKIFRYHF
+506 NDQRLRDKIFHYHF

-531 YKVNKFPVGF
+531 NGVTGKFPVGC
-541 LVWNLALQEDLKEQ
+541 LIWNLAMQENLNEQ
-555 NIILDVWDRSKPPVK
+555 NIILDVWDRSTPPVK
-570 VAEKRILSKDRS
+570 VAQKRIPSIERS
-582 IFLNKWLERPDAT
+582 TFLNKWVERPDAT
-595 IVFPPFSSAL
+595 IEFPPFSSAI
-605 NVNADKK
+605 NVNANKK
-612 DIRDRIAKGFI
+612 DIRDRIANGFI

-644 PYGSAGAWSVTPDI
+644 PYGSAGAWSVTPDN
-658 FEQSMVIFAVKK
+658 FEHSMVIFAVKK
-670 TTKQYWYNDRD
+670 STKQYWYNDRD
-681 QFMKPNCELPQNFI
+681 QFMQPNCELPQDFV

-700 YSLFHSSNQTV
+700 YSLFHSANQTV
-711 SLQHVRYKE
+711 SLQHVKYKG

-762 LQEHTLTQEAQHVVE
+762 LQNKTLTQEAQQVID
-777 AAREMYKKF
+777 AAREMYKEF
-786 YEKSALLNTNKYK
+786 YEKSALLNTNKYN

-813 LNDEE
+813 LTDEE

-828 TTALKCAMK
+828 TTAFKSAMK
-837 VLEAKIDEEKTLYG
+837 VLEAKIDTEKYFYG
-851 FLG
+851 FIE

>member
-1 MKKQKQLKIFPDFNR
+1 MKKKKQLKIFPDFNR

-25 ENDIKRIRTF
+25 EKEIKRIRDF
-35 YNALYSSAEESEVVI
+35 YNALFSSAEESEVVI

-71 QMLYEFKWDRNFKSK
+71 QMLYEFKWDRNFKSR
-86 QVRAQVLAQ
+86 QARAQVLAQ

-119 DRKEIII
+119 DRNEVII
-126 TETELWLKYFEQEQG
+126 TETELWIKYFEQEQG
-141 KYDWSFAPSS
+141 RYDWSFAASN
-151 PDMLLVNDIEKDSQ
+151 PDIQLVKDLENDNQ
-165 IASMQYYNLFIP
+165 IATMPFFNLFVP

-183 EQLFKK
+183 EQLFKT
-189 IYTDSP
+189 IYTDNP
-195 TIPFSIKKMITERN
+195 AIPFTIKKMITERN
-209 FEVIYDEWNERFGED
+209 FEVVYNEWYDKFGED

-236 CDIQRGRTLVNPET
+236 CDIQRGRSMVNPQT
-250 KKVMFNISHD
+250 LRVMFNIAHD
-260 QWIAKKLNLNR
+260 QWIEKKLNQNQ

-282 SDKDVIGGI
+282 SDKDLISVI
-291 LSKIDRLSDDFQR
+291 LCKIDRLSDDYIR
-304 RFEGEFYT
+304 RFEGEYYT
-312 PIPYTMVAHDYIAE
+312 PIPYTTIAHDYIAE
-326 TLGDKYWWRT
+326 TLGDKNWWKT

-348 GNLEYHLPAEAYKY
+348 GNLEYYLPAEAYKY
-362 MYLSTLL
+362 MYLSTMHD
-369 QGDVRFLKRTF
+369 GDVRFLKRTF
-380 KGAVCFQY
+380 KGALCFQY
-388 DYLNDDIDYLFDK
+388 DYLNDDIDSLFNEVF
-401 LLGKISYNATKMP
+401 LSATKMP
-414 QQLEDDLKNPDIT
+414 KQLENDLKNPDIT

-438 AQDKSTVTSGKTG
+438 SQDKSNASSGKAG
-451 VSETQ
+451 VSDTV
-456 IRKTMHLKKFKL
+456 IRKKMHLKEFNL

-482 IHHEFKNKKAYLC
+482 IHHEFKHKKAYLC

-506 NDQRLRDKIFRYHF
+506 NDQRLRDKIFHYHF

-531 YKVNKFPVGF
+531 NGVTGKFPVGC
-541 LVWNLALQEDLKEQ
+541 LIWNLAMQENLNEQ
-555 NIILDVWDRSKPPVK
+555 NIILDVWDRSTPPVK
-570 VAEKRILSKDRS
+570 VAQKRIPSIERS
-582 IFLNKWLERPDAT
+582 TFLNKWVERPDAT
-595 IVFPPFSSAL
+595 IEFPPFSSAI
-605 NVNADKK
+605 NVNANKK
-612 DIRDRIAKGFI
+612 DIRDRIANGFI

-644 PYGSAGAWSVTPDI
+644 PYGSAGAWSVTPDN
-658 FEQSMVIFAVKK
+658 FEHSMVIFAVKK
-670 TTKQYWYNDRD
+670 STKQYWYNDRD
-681 QFMKPNCELPQNFI
+681 QFMQPNCELPQDFV

-700 YSLFHSSNQTV
+700 YSLFHSANQTV
-711 SLQHVRYKE
+711 SLQHVKYKG

-762 LQEHTLTQEAQHVVE
+762 LQNKTLTQEAQQVID
-777 AAREMYKKF
+777 AAREMYKEF

-813 LNDEE
+813 LTDEE

-828 TTALKCAMK
+828 TTAFKSAMK
-837 VLEAKIDEEKTLYG
+837 VLDAKIDDEKKIYG
-851 FLG
+851 FVE

>member
-1 MKKQKQLKIFPDFNR
+1 M
-16 DDFIALGVK
+16 G
-25 ENDIKRIRTF
+25 F
-35 YNALYSSAEESEVVI
+35 YNALYSSSEESEVVI
-50 AYIRFFNLK
+50 AYISFFNLK

-71 QMLYEFKWDRNFKSK
+71 QMLFEFKWDRNFKSR

-119 DRKEIII
+119 DRNEIII

-141 KYDWSFAPSS
+141 KYDWSFAPSN
-151 PDMLLVNDIEKDSQ
+151 PDIQLVADLENDNQ
-165 IASMQYYNLFIP
+165 IASMPSFNLHIP

-183 EQLFKK
+183 EQLFKT
-189 IYTDSP
+189 IYTDNP
-195 TIPFSIKKMITERN
+195 AIPFTIKKIITERN
-209 FEVIYDEWNERFGED
+209 FEVVFDEWNEKFGED
-224 VRNGR
+224 VRNGL

-236 CDIQRGRTLVNPET
+236 CDIQRGRSFVNPET
-250 KKVMFNISHD
+250 KRVMFEIASD
-260 QWIAKKLNLNR
+260 QYKPKKLNLNQ

-282 SDKDVIGGI
+282 SDKDLIRGI
-291 LSKIDRLSDDFQR
+291 LSKIDRLSDDYKR

-312 PIPYTMVAHDYIAE
+312 PIPYTSIAHDYIAE
-326 TLGDKYWWRT
+326 TLGDKHWWRS

-362 MYLSTLL
+362 MYLSTLHD
-369 QGDVRFLKRTF
+369 GDVRFLKRTF

-388 DYLNDDIDYLFDK
+388 DYLNDDIDLLFNEVF
-401 LLGKISYNATKMP
+401 LSATKMP
-414 QQLEDDLKNPDIT
+414 EQLENDLKNPDLT

-438 AQDKSTVTSGKTG
+438 AQDKSKANSAKAG
-451 VSETQ
+451 VSDTF
-456 IRKTMHLKKFKL
+456 IRKKMHSKEFNL

-482 IHHEFKNKKAYLC
+482 IHHEFKNKNAYLC
-495 LFSTLKYINAN
+495 LFSTLKYINSN
-506 NDQRLRDKIFRYHF
+506 NDQRLREKIFRYQF

-531 YKVNKFPVGF
+531 NGVTGKFPVGF
-541 LVWNLALQEDLKEQ
+541 LVWNLAEQERLIEQ
-555 NIILDVWDRSKPPVK
+555 NIILDVLDRSTPPVK
-570 VAEKRILSKDRS
+570 IAQKRIPSIERS
-582 IFLNKWLERPDAT
+582 AFLNKWVKRPDAT
-595 IVFPPFSSAL
+595 IIFPPFSSAI

-633 QNINYVALFSG
+633 QNINYVSLLSG
-644 PYGSAGAWSVTPDI
+644 PYVSAGAWTMTPDN
-658 FEQSMVIFAVKK
+658 FERSMVIFAVKK
-670 TTKQYWYNDRD
+670 STKQYWFNDRD
-681 QFMKPNCELPQNFI
+681 QFMQPNCELPQDFV

-700 YSLFHSSNQTV
+700 YSLFHSANQTV
-711 SLQHVRYKE
+711 SIQHVKYKG
-720 KEYNIPNHLFPFL
+720 KDYNIPNHLFPFL

-762 LQEHTLTQEAQHVVE
+762 LQNKSLTQEAQNVVD

-786 YEKSALLNTNKYK
+786 FEKSALLNTNKYK
-799 VGAWDAGLYQIKAC
+799 VGSWDAGLYQIKAC
-813 LNDEE
+813 LSDEE
-818 YNLDNDYSSF
+818 YNLDNNYSSF
-828 TTALKCAMK
+828 TSALKSTMK
-837 VLEAKIDEEKTLYG
+837 VLDAKIDEEKKQYG

>member
-1 MKKQKQLKIFPDFNR
+1 MKKKKQLKIFPDFNR

-25 ENDIKRIRTF
+25 EKEIKRIRDF
-35 YNALYSSAEESEVVI
+35 YNALFSSAEESEVVI

-71 QMLYEFKWDRNFKSK
+71 QMLYEFKWDRNFKSR
-86 QVRAQVLAQ
+86 QARAQVLAQ

-119 DRKEIII
+119 DRNEVII
-126 TETELWLKYFEQEQG
+126 TETELWIKYFEQEQG
-141 KYDWSFAPSS
+141 RYDWSFAASN
-151 PDMLLVNDIEKDSQ
+151 PDIQLVKDLENDNQ
-165 IASMQYYNLFIP
+165 IATMPFFNLFVP

-183 EQLFKK
+183 EQLFKT
-189 IYTDSP
+189 IYTDNP
-195 TIPFSIKKMITERN
+195 AIPFTIKKMITERN
-209 FEVIYDEWNERFGED
+209 FEVVYNEWYDKFGED

-236 CDIQRGRTLVNPET
+236 CDIQRGRSMVNPQT
-250 KKVMFNISHD
+250 LRVMFNIAHD
-260 QWIAKKLNLNR
+260 QWIEKKLNQNQ

-282 SDKDVIGGI
+282 SDKDLISGI
-291 LSKIDRLSDDFQR
+291 LSKIDRLSDDYIR
-304 RFEGEFYT
+304 RFEGEYYT
-312 PIPYTMVAHDYIAE
+312 PIPYTTIAHDYIAE
-326 TLGDKYWWRT
+326 TLGDKNWWKT

-348 GNLEYHLPAEAYKY
+348 GNLEYYLPAEAYKY
-362 MYLSTLL
+362 MYLSTMHD
-369 QGDVRFLKRTF
+369 GDVRFLKRTF
-380 KGAVCFQY
+380 KGALCFQY
-388 DYLNDDIDYLFDK
+388 DYLNDDIDSLFNEVF
-401 LLGKISYNATKMP
+401 LSATKMP
-414 QQLEDDLKNPDIT
+414 KQLENDLKNPDIT

-438 AQDKSTVTSGKTG
+438 SQDKSNASSGKAG
-451 VSETQ
+451 VSDTV
-456 IRKTMHLKKFKL
+456 IRKKMHLKEFNL

-482 IHHEFKNKKAYLC
+482 IHHEFKHKKAYLC
-495 LFSTLKYINAN
+495 LFSKLKYINAN
-506 NDQRLRDKIFRYHF
+506 NDQRLRDKIFHYHF

-531 YKVNKFPVGF
+531 NGVTGKFPVGC
-541 LVWNLALQEDLKEQ
+541 LIWNLAMQENLNEQ
-555 NIILDVWDRSKPPVK
+555 NIILDVWDRSTPPVK
-570 VAEKRILSKDRS
+570 VAQKRIPSIERS
-582 IFLNKWLERPDAT
+582 TFLNKWVERPDAT
-595 IVFPPFSSAL
+595 IEFPPFSSAI

-623 CSMCSKGNDV
+623 CSMCSPGNDV
-633 QNINYVALFSG
+633 QHTNYVALFSG
-644 PYGSAGAWSVTPDI
+644 PYGSAGAWSVTPDN
-658 FEQSMVIFAVKK
+658 FEHSMVIFAVKK
-670 TTKQYWYNDRD
+670 STKQYWYNDRD
-681 QFMKPNCELPQNFI
+681 QFMQPNCELPQDFV

-700 YSLFHSSNQTV
+700 YSLFHSANQTV
-711 SLQHVRYKE
+711 SLQHVKYKG

-762 LQEHTLTQEAQHVVE
+762 LQNKTLSQEAQQVID
-777 AAREMYKKF
+777 AAREMYKEF

-813 LNDEE
+813 LTDEE

-828 TTALKCAMK
+828 TTALKNAMK
-837 VLEAKIDEEKTLYG
+837 VLEAKIDTEKYFYG
-851 FLG
+851 FIE

>member
-1 MKKQKQLKIFPDFNR
+1 MKKKKQLKIFPDFNR

-25 ENDIKRIRTF
+25 EKEIKRIRDF
-35 YNALYSSAEESEVVI
+35 YNALFSSAEESEVVI

-71 QMLYEFKWDRNFKSK
+71 QMLYEFKWDRNFKSR
-86 QVRAQVLAQ
+86 QARAQVLAQ

-119 DRKEIII
+119 DRNEVII
-126 TETELWLKYFEQEQG
+126 TETELWIKYFEQEQG
-141 KYDWSFAPSS
+141 RYDWSFAASN
-151 PDMLLVNDIEKDSQ
+151 PDIQLVKDLENDNQ
-165 IASMQYYNLFIP
+165 IATIPFFNLFVP

-183 EQLFKK
+183 EQLFKT
-189 IYTDSP
+189 IYTDNP
-195 TIPFSIKKMITERN
+195 AIPFTIKKMITERN
-209 FEVIYDEWNERFGED
+209 FEVVYNEWYDKFGED

-236 CDIQRGRTLVNPET
+236 CDIQRGRSMVNPQT
-250 KKVMFNISHD
+250 LRVMFNIAHD
-260 QWIAKKLNLNR
+260 QWIEKKLNQNQ

-282 SDKDVIGGI
+282 SDKDLISGI
-291 LSKIDRLSDDFQR
+291 LSKIDRLSDDYIR
-304 RFEGEFYT
+304 RFEGEYYT
-312 PIPYTMVAHDYIAE
+312 PIPYTTIAHDYIAE
-326 TLGDKYWWRT
+326 TLGDKNWWRT

-362 MYLSTLL
+362 MYLSTMHD
-369 QGDVRFLKRTF
+369 GDVRFLKRTF
-380 KGAVCFQY
+380 KGALCFQY
-388 DYLNDDIDYLFDK
+388 DYLNDDIDSLFNEVF
-401 LLGKISYNATKMP
+401 LSATKMP
-414 QQLEDDLKNPDIT
+414 KQLENDLKNPDIT

-438 AQDKSTVTSGKTG
+438 SQDKSNASSGKAG
-451 VSETQ
+451 VSDTV
-456 IRKTMHLKKFKL
+456 IRKKMHLKEFNL

-482 IHHEFKNKKAYLC
+482 IHHEFKHKKAYLC
-495 LFSTLKYINAN
+495 LFSKLKYINAN
-506 NDQRLRDKIFRYHF
+506 NDQRLRDKIFYYHF

-531 YKVNKFPVGF
+531 NGVTGKFPVGC
-541 LVWNLALQEDLKEQ
+541 LIWNLAMQENLNEQ
-555 NIILDVWDRSKPPVK
+555 NIILDVWDRSTPPVK
-570 VAEKRILSKDRS
+570 VAQKRIPSIERS
-582 IFLNKWLERPDAT
+582 TFLNKWVERPDAT
-595 IVFPPFSSAL
+595 IEFPPFSSAI
-605 NVNADKK
+605 NVNANKK

-623 CSMCSKGNDV
+623 CSMCSPGNDV
-633 QNINYVALFSG
+633 QHTNYVALFSG
-644 PYGSAGAWSVTPDI
+644 PYGSAGAWSVTPDN
-658 FEQSMVIFAVKK
+658 FEHSMVIFAVKK
-670 TTKQYWYNDRD
+670 STKQYWYNDRD
-681 QFMKPNCELPQNFI
+681 QFMQPNCELPQDFV

-700 YSLFHSSNQTV
+700 YSLFHSANQTV
-711 SLQHVRYKE
+711 SLQHVKYKG

-762 LQEHTLTQEAQHVVE
+762 LQNKTLTQEAQQVID
-777 AAREMYKKF
+777 AARVMYKEF

-813 LNDEE
+813 LTDEE

-828 TTALKCAMK
+828 TTALKNAMK
-837 VLEAKIDEEKTLYG
+837 VLEAKIDTEKYFYG
-851 FLG
+851 FIE

>member
-1 MKKQKQLKIFPDFNR
+1 MKKKKQLKIFPDFNR

-25 ENDIKRIRTF
+25 EKEIKRIRDF
-35 YNALYSSAEESEVVI
+35 YNALFSSAEESEVVI

-71 QMLYEFKWDRNFKSK
+71 QMLYEFKWDRNFKSR
-86 QVRAQVLAQ
+86 QARAQVLAQ

-119 DRKEIII
+119 DRNEVII
-126 TETELWLKYFEQEQG
+126 TETELWIKYFEQEQG
-141 KYDWSFAPSS
+141 RYDWSFAASN
-151 PDMLLVNDIEKDSQ
+151 PDIQLVKDLENDNQ
-165 IASMQYYNLFIP
+165 IATMPFFNLFVP

-183 EQLFKK
+183 EQLFKT
-189 IYTDSP
+189 IYTDNP
-195 TIPFSIKKMITERN
+195 AIPFTIKKMITERN
-209 FEVIYDEWNERFGED
+209 FEVVYNEWYDKFGED

-236 CDIQRGRTLVNPET
+236 CDIQRGRSMVNPQT
-250 KKVMFNISHD
+250 LRVMFNIAHD
-260 QWIAKKLNLNR
+260 QWIEKKLNQNQ

-282 SDKDVIGGI
+282 SDKDLISGI
-291 LSKIDRLSDDFQR
+291 LSKIDRLSDDYIR
-304 RFEGEFYT
+304 RFEGEYYT
-312 PIPYTMVAHDYIAE
+312 PIPYTTIAHDYIAE
-326 TLGDKYWWRT
+326 TLGDKNWWKT

-348 GNLEYHLPAEAYKY
+348 GNLEYYLPAEAYKY
-362 MYLSTLL
+362 MYLSTMHD
-369 QGDVRFLKRTF
+369 GDVRFLKRTF
-380 KGAVCFQY
+380 KGALCFQY
-388 DYLNDDIDYLFDK
+388 DYLNDDIDSLFNEVF
-401 LLGKISYNATKMP
+401 LSATKMP
-414 QQLEDDLKNPDIT
+414 KQLENDLKNPDIT

-438 AQDKSTVTSGKTG
+438 SQDKSNASSGKAG
-451 VSETQ
+451 VSDTV
-456 IRKTMHLKKFKL
+456 IRKKMHLKEFNL

-482 IHHEFKNKKAYLC
+482 IHHEFKHKKAYLC
-495 LFSTLKYINAN
+495 LFSKLKYINAN
-506 NDQRLRDKIFRYHF
+506 NDQRLRDKIFYYHF

-531 YKVNKFPVGF
+531 NGVTGKFPVGC
-541 LVWNLALQEDLKEQ
+541 LIWNLAMQENLNEQ
-555 NIILDVWDRSKPPVK
+555 NIILDVWDRSTPPVK
-570 VAEKRILSKDRS
+570 VAQKRIPSIERS
-582 IFLNKWLERPDAT
+582 TFLNKWVERPDAT
-595 IVFPPFSSAL
+595 IEFPPFSSAI

-644 PYGSAGAWSVTPDI
+644 PYGSAGAWSVTPDN
-658 FEQSMVIFAVKK
+658 FEHSMVIFAVKK
-670 TTKQYWYNDRD
+670 STKQYWYNDRD
-681 QFMKPNCELPQNFI
+681 QFMQPNCELPQDFV

-700 YSLFHSSNQTV
+700 YSLFHSANQTV
-711 SLQHVRYKE
+711 SLQHVKYKG

-762 LQEHTLTQEAQHVVE
+762 LQNKTLTQEAQQVID
-777 AAREMYKKF
+777 AAREMYKEF
-786 YEKSALLNTNKYK
+786 YEKSALLNTNKYN

-813 LNDEE
+813 LTDEE

-828 TTALKCAMK
+828 TTALKNAMK
-837 VLEAKIDEEKTLYG
+837 VLEAKIDTEKYFYG
-851 FLG
+851 FIE